1 MFSSPFAN
9 ITVKVEKKLTFSL
22 FYLLIISVI
31 VLKYFNQT
39 LENDIAPYGIFS
51 FELAGTLDRSLEIIN
66 SWSPLAKTFAG
77 LSLGYDFLF
86 LLIYTLFISLL
97 IHKVNERLWVGKSF
111 YKIGEILIWSMF
123 ITAIF
128 DAVENVALIK
138 LLIGGSQEY
147 WSSVAYFFA
156 IGKFI
161 LIIIS
166 LLYLIY
172 NIALLLFKKSS

>member
-1 MFSSPFAN
+1 MLLN
-9 ITVKVEKKLTFSL
+9 IQ
-22 FYLLIISVI
+22 
-31 VLKYFNQT
+31 VLV
-39 LENDIAPYGIFS
+39 
-51 FELAGTLDRSLEIIN
+51 
-66 SWSPLAKTFAG
+66 
-77 LSLGYDFLF
+77 YDFVKSEHV
-86 LLIYTLFISLL
+86 TRM
-97 IHKVNERLWVGKSF
+97 NKSF

>member
-1 MFSSPFAN
+1 MLTSPFKN
-9 ITVKVEKKLTFSL
+9 ITPRVEKKLTFSL
-22 FYLLIISVI
+22 FYFLIISAI
-31 VLKYFNQT
+31 VLKYFNQS
-39 LENDIAPYGIFS
+39 LENEITPYGIFS

-111 YKIGEILIWSMF
+111 YKIGELLIWSML

-128 DAVENVALIK
+128 DAVENISLIK
-138 LLIGGSQEY
+138 LLIGSSQEY
-147 WSSVAYFFA
+147 WSSIARAFA
-156 IGKFI
+156 IAKFI
-161 LIIIS
+161 LISIS
-166 LLYLIY
+166 ILFLIY
-172 NIALLLFKKSS
+172 SAVVLLFKKSS

>member
-9 ITVKVEKKLTFSL
+9 ITHKVEKKLTSSL
-22 FYLLIISVI
+22 FYLLIICAI
-31 VLKYFNQT
+31 ALRYFNNS
-39 LENDIAPYGIFS
+39 LENEITPYGIFS
-51 FELAGTLDRSLEIIN
+51 YELAGSLERSLEILD

-77 LSLGYDFLF
+77 LSLGFDFLF

-97 IHKVNERLWVGKSF
+97 IHKLNERLWIGKS
-111 YKIGEILIWSMF
+111 YYRIGELLIWSMF

-138 LLIGGSQEY
+138 LLIGSSQEY
-147 WSSVAYFFA
+147 WSWVAYAFA
-156 IGKFI
+156 IGKFA

-166 LLYLIY
+166 IVYILYNTTI
-172 NIALLLFKKSS
+172 LLFKKSS